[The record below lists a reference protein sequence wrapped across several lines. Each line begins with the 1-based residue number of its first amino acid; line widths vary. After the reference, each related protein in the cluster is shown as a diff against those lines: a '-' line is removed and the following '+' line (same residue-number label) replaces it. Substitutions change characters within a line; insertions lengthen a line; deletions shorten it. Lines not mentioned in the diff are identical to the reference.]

1 MKDTKKD
8 DNSPNTLKVPDE
20 KEMPSATVRRS
31 NSQRLTPKLKR
42 GTNVGRSNSFNLLAR
57 PVRPGD
63 RLNIERL
70 NAFTPHENGRDLVSE
85 ASREILLNAMKM
97 ESHVHDIFF
106 PGEDRDPVLDYV
118 DTRGFPVE
126 KLATALVA
134 QAISRIKDTH
144 RFHQMIDKT
153 ALDDVLRDIYN
164 SLHWKKLGF
173 TLYTL
178 CYPDV
183 VRDNK
188 TGVCL
193 RDFIEDNGHVWAERL
208 LAHIME
214 PRWTKHW
221 MFKIIRGQ
229 YSDEDYNKEMNALF
243 VKLHLLD
250 PQTVIPAFQFL
261 LNQKALPVVNLE
273 LATRNYLGGPFDCAL
288 IENNVLCAE
297 EKETLPVN
305 TSRLSLSEVEMY
317 FGTEVDDF
325 IVTDCRNIGVW
336 SGKRPE
342 NQKRSKP
349 SERCSV
355 M

>member
-1 MKDTKKD
+1 MKETKKEH
-8 DNSPNTLKVPDE
+8 SSSNTLNVPSE
-20 KEMPSATVRRS
+20 NMPTVASVRRS

-42 GTNVGRSNSFNLLAR
+42 KTNVSRSNSFNLLAR
-57 PVRPGD
+57 PIRPGD

-70 NAFTPHENGRDLVSE
+70 NGLTPYHDGRDLVSE

-97 ESHVHDIFF
+97 EPHVHDIFF
-106 PGEDRDPVLDYV
+106 PGEDRDPILEYV

-134 QAISRIKDTH
+134 QAISRVKDQH
-144 RFHQMIDKT
+144 KFHQMINK
-153 ALDDVLRDIYN
+153 AVLDDVLRDIYN

-183 VRDNK
+183 VKDEK

-193 RDFIEDNGHVWAERL
+193 RDFIEDNGHIWGERL

-214 PRWTKHW
+214 PRWTKQW
-221 MFKIIRGQ
+221 MLKIIRGL
-229 YSDEDYNKEMNALF
+229 YSEEDYNKEMNALF

-250 PQTVIPAFQFL
+250 PQLVLPAFQFL
-261 LNQKALPVVNLE
+261 INQKALPTVNLE

-288 IENNVLCAE
+288 IQNDVISAE
-297 EKETLPVN
+297 EKETVPM
-305 TSRLSLSEVEMY
+305 TASRISLSDVETY
-317 FGTEVDDF
+317 FGSDVDDF
-325 IVTDCRNIGVW
+325 IVTECRNIGIW
-336 SGKRPE
+336 TEKRPD
-342 NQKRSKP
+342 NYKRTSL
-349 SERCSV
+349 SDRCIV